1 VLSLLLS
8 WFLVFKGTVDAIG
21 ALADTHWDW
30 WWVTLLLGVLEFLLG
45 VWAAGY
51 PGRSLFVFVN
61 LVGIYALFHG
71 FNEIFAAFALREAEG
86 RNGRRP
92 EQALA
97 RSHAK
102 TLD

>member
-21 ALADTHWDW
+21 ALADTHRDW
-30 WWVTLLLGVLEFLLG
+30 WWVTLLLGALEFLLG

-71 FNEIFAAFALREAEG
+71 FNEIFAAFALREAG
-86 RNGRRP
+86 RGAER
-92 EQALA
+92 AA
-97 RSHAK
+97 S
-102 TLD
+102 